1 MPPNSIPDPAARIDH
16 LERELNELRLRLA
29 ALERLLDERLE
40 HPTDRKTVR
49 QKVTYDWQD

>member
-1 MPPNSIPDPAARIDH
+1 MPPNSIPDPAARIDQ